1 MAADVR
7 SVKGSYLRSIE
18 LNTELQVTP
27 GKNIV
32 SFIKKKVLQ
41 EVPVGKE
48 WNVPLIHSLLE
59 IRSREFNLE
68 FDEDDVADNKIVDDV
83 LLHVCTS

>member
-1 MAADVR
+1 M
-7 SVKGSYLRSIE
+7 KGSYLRSIE

-27 GKNIV
+27 GQNIV

-59 IRSREFNLE
+59 IRVGEFKLE
-68 FDEDDVADNKIVDDV
+68 YEEDDIADKEIVDEV
-83 LLHVCTS
+83 LIHVRTS